1 MRDAAAF
8 ALSRF
13 GMGGRPGDR
22 ASIADPLEWA
32 IGALDEPPDV
42 TKLGALD
49 GTKAMLDQQ
58 IELRMAKRQEKQ
70 DGGDKSGSSAIKKD
84 RRQLVGQQIS
94 AHIRQSVQTETP
106 VLERLALFWGNHFTV
121 SGTNNQVRNIAAA
134 FQREA
139 IYPNLSGRFFDL
151 LVACVTHPAMLI
163 YLDNQLSVGPNSRA
177 GRRRKKGLNENLAR
191 EIMELHTLGVD
202 SGYSQ
207 ADVTSF
213 ARILTGWTVDQRPKS
228 NKRGQARFLPNRHE
242 PGDHRLLG
250 KQYQAEG
257 PRQLVSALADLA
269 THPSTAR
276 FIATKLARHYVAD
289 QPPAAAIDT
298 IAEAFIRTDG
308 HLPTVHRATFMVAM
322 DLGEP
327 FGKARAPYDYLIAM
341 QRALGGNFKIF
352 GKRDRLRRVLTEMG
366 NSPFMAPGP
375 DGWPDKTENWI
386 TPQGM
391 IRRINIAQ
399 AVATRARGID
409 SRDLLENLYGESL
422 SDETRQHVRRAES
435 PRQGLAIAL
444 ASPEMNFR

>member
-1 MRDAAAF
+1 MKDAAAF

-58 IELRMAKRQEKQ
+58 LELRMAKREEKKA
-70 DGGDKSGSSAIKKD
+70 GGDKSDSSAIKKARGQD
-84 RRQLVGQQIS
+84 VRQQIS
-94 AHIRQSVQTETP
+94 AHITQSVQTETP

-139 IYPNLSGRFFDL
+139 VYPNLSGQFFDL

-177 GRRRKKGLNENLAR
+177 GRRRKKDLNENLAR
-191 EIMELHTLGVD
+191 EVMELHTLGVD

-207 ADVTSF
+207 DDVTSF
-213 ARILTGWTVDQRPKS
+213 ARILTGWTVDQRPNS
-228 NKRGQARFLPNRHE
+228 DKRGQALFLPNRHE
-242 PGDHRLLG
+242 PGTHRLLG
-250 KQYQAEG
+250 KRYKAEG
-257 PRQLVSALADLA
+257 ARQLVSALSDLA
-269 THPSTAR
+269 THPSTAQ
-276 FIATKLARHYVAD
+276 FVATKLARHYVAD
-289 QPPAAAIDT
+289 QPPAAAINT
-298 IAEAFIRTDG
+298 IADAFTKTNG
-308 HLPTVHRATFMVAM
+308 HLPTVHRTTFKVAM

-327 FGKARAPYDYLIAM
+327 FTKARTPYDYLVAI
-341 QRALGGNFKIF
+341 QRALGGNIK
-352 GKRDRLRRVLTEMG
+352 GNRNRDRLRRLLTELG

-391 IRRINIAQ
+391 IRRVNIAQ
-399 AVATRARGID
+399 AVATRVRGID
-409 SRDLLENLYGESL
+409 SRDLLESLYGESL